1 MLMFYKPITFSI
13 LNGEYTY
20 AYHLIILSMYVSLP
34 CSWQGRIIINFSG
47 NTRGYKACR
56 ELWWGFE
63 LYIKFETH
71 HPLIMLVSQIP
82 SLLLTKEHLLRWLE
96 SNSEVKCAYLC
107 AYLQILI

>member
-1 MLMFYKPITFSI
+1 
-13 LNGEYTY
+13 
-20 AYHLIILSMYVSLP
+20 MYVSLP

-47 NTRGYKACR
+47 NTRGYKACK

-71 HPLIMLVSQIP
+71 HPLIMPISQIP

-96 SNSEVKCAYLC
+96 S
-107 AYLQILI
+107 ILHINGGPTVLYRAGIGDPVHLKMGDGL

>member
-1 MLMFYKPITFSI
+1 MSHYPAHGRVGLLSI
-13 LNGEYTY
+13 
-20 AYHLIILSMYVSLP
+20 
-34 CSWQGRIIINFSG
+34 FSG

-71 HPLIMLVSQIP
+71 HPLIMPVSQIP
-82 SLLLTKEHLLRWLE
+82 SLLLTKQHLLRWLE

-107 AYLQILI
+107 AYLFKMIVT